1 VGRVGGVA
9 PHLKVTPQNRVP
21 HISILRCGPGAPF
34 MQPHRMSG
42 HSRKKREPLSMR
54 CYTMAIMLKIG
65 VALLSIMAVPAL
77 AQSIIPAQP
86 ADPLGGTWRLVE
98 TRQVLADGSVRPDP
112 DLGPKPDGFMIYD
125 PAAGQMCTVFN
136 DTTRPRWAGPRPT
149 DAELRTLFDQTV
161 IYCSRYRVDPARHVI
176 GFDMEVT
183 LSPAWTGTSRERH
196 FELSGDRLTLYP
208 TPLPPGVTAW
218 SIHLERVRR

>member
-1 VGRVGGVA
+1 
-9 PHLKVTPQNRVP
+9 
-21 HISILRCGPGAPF
+21 
-34 MQPHRMSG
+34 
-42 HSRKKREPLSMR
+42 
-54 CYTMAIMLKIG
+54 MLKIG

-77 AQSIIPAQP
+77 AQSANPAQP

-98 TRQVLADGSVRPDP
+98 TRQVLADGSARPDP
-112 DLGPKPDGFMIYD
+112 DLGPKPGGFMIYD
-125 PAAGQMCTVFN
+125 PVSGQMCTVFN
-136 DTTRPRWAGPRPT
+136 DTTRPRWAGARPT

-161 IYCSRYRVDPARHVI
+161 IYCARYRVDPARHMI

-183 LSPAWTGTSRERH
+183 LSPAWTGTSRERR
-196 FELSGDRLTLYP
+196 FELSGDRLTIYP